1 MPTEETTAA
10 SEPDIP
16 AEDIVSAN
24 SGINPDHKPDEPPL
38 TETAPSETP
47 PTALLPVAA
56 PIPPA
61 DDDRRTMAQL
71 FSGLPIG
78 ARVGIVVVLALVLTL
93 AVLITFPPDG
103 QEDAEDTSATAV
115 AAFLTLT
122 AQPTPTPIGT
132 ETPRIY
138 IIEESPAPSL
148 TPDVT
153 GTPIVYVVKSGDT
166 LNSIARQYNATV
178 QDIATAN
185 GLFNVNS
192 ISVGQ
197 ELIIPTPGPGTVI
210 PPVTVGP
217 GTPTTA
223 SSSGPVIMLPEI
235 VIKGVSGA
243 QTVDLRIAAG
253 PDYQAITSLNRGTIA
268 SLVAKTPDGLWYLI
282 QLEDGYTRGWIPA
295 NSAGLIYPADPAA
308 IPTTPQ
314 P

>member
-10 SEPDIP
+10 PEPDLP
-16 AEDIVSAN
+16 AEEVAAAAADRPEAT
-24 SGINPDHKPDEPPL
+24 P
-38 TETAPSETP
+38 AETP
-47 PTALLPVAA
+47 PADSTPPPPPESDPGPTTGNQDRTLAEIFTRLP
-56 PIPPA
+56 
-61 DDDRRTMAQL
+61 L
-71 FSGLPIG
+71 G
-78 ARVGIVVVLALVLTL
+78 ARIAIVVLGAVVLTL
-93 AVLITFPPDG
+93 VLLWTFLRPLSENKETE
-103 QEDAEDTSATAV
+103 QATETAV

-122 AQPTPTPIGT
+122 AQPTATSIGT

-138 IIEESPAPSL
+138 IIEESPTPSL

-153 GTPIVYVVKSGDT
+153 STPIVYVVQPGDT
-166 LNSIARQYNATV
+166 LNSIARRYNATV

-185 GLFNVNS
+185 GLTNVNS

-197 ELIIPTPGPGTVI
+197 ELIIPTPGAGTVV
-210 PPVTVGP
+210 PTVTVGP
-217 GTPTTA
+217 GTPTAAAATPDNR
-223 SSSGPVIMLPEI
+223 GPITPLPELVIM
-235 VIKGVSGA
+235 GVSGA

-253 PDYQAITSLNRGTIA
+253 PDYQAITTLSRGTIA
-268 SLVAKTPDGLWYLI
+268 ALVAKTPDGLWYLI